1 MASGWL
7 PRRDAVVGCWTM
19 SRRFAF
25 GKGRS
30 WLGVRGSVFVRCGC
44 RDGHGGR
51 RGVSCPRLGEA
62 GHGSWYFSL
71 ELPRH
76 MGGGRRRHRRGGY
89 LTWEAAAAA
98 RDRLSV
104 PVPGDPDAGV
114 YTVAEWLQTWV
125 ETRARLRDSTRR
137 MYLSHIRLYLCRML
151 DGVLL
156 RELHIGHVQDTFQ
169 RLFDEG
175 MTAATARRLFSTL
188 RSALNA
194 AVRERLIWDNPARY
208 LKLPKGRRPFAV
220 VWTKRRVEE
229 WRRTGERPAVA
240 VWTPDQLAEFLS
252 SIAGHRLFAAYHLIA
267 MRGLRRGEACG
278 LMWDDLDLDEGIAY
292 ISRQLQQDVG
302 GQLRACPL
310 KTESSRRAVALDPET
325 VIDLRAHRSRQD
337 RQFAK
342 ADITPSGWV
351 FTHEDGEPLS
361 PSYLTHKFNDLV
373 EETCLP
379 PVRLH
384 DLRHGAATLMLLAS
398 EELKTIAD
406 QLGHSSVVLTADTYL
421 SVAVELGL
429 KAAAAAARLV
439 LKAGKNPPG
448 GGSARRRS
456 APVLAEITA

>member
-1 MASGWL
+1 M
-7 PRRDAVVGCWTM
+7 
-19 SRRFAF
+19 
-25 GKGRS
+25 
-30 WLGVRGSVFVRCGC
+30 GS
-44 RDGHGGR
+44 
-51 RGVSCPRLGEA
+51 
-62 GHGSWYFSL
+62 
-71 ELPRH
+71 
-76 MGGGRRRHRRGGY
+76 GRRRLRRGGY
-89 LTWEAAAAA
+89 LTLEAASAA

-104 PVPGDPDAGV
+104 PVLGDPRDGV
-114 YTVAEWLQTWV
+114 YTVVEWLDTWA

-137 MYLSHIRLYLCRML
+137 MYRSHIRLYFRGLL

-156 RELHIGHVQDTFQ
+156 RELHIGHVQAAFQ
-169 RLFDEG
+169 RLFDDG
-175 MTAATARRLFSTL
+175 MTVATARRLFSTL

-194 AVRERLIWDNPARY
+194 AVRERLISDNPARY

-220 VWTKRRVEE
+220 VWTRRRVEE
-229 WRRTGERPAVA
+229 WRRTGERPVVA
-240 VWTPDQLAEFLS
+240 VWTPAQLAQFLS
-252 SIAGHRLFAAYHLIA
+252 AIASHPLSPAYHLIA

-278 LMWDDLDLDEGIAY
+278 LRWDDLDLDEGIAY
-292 ISRQLQQDVG
+292 ICRQLQQGADG
-302 GQLRACPL
+302 HLRACPL

-325 VIDLRAHRSRQD
+325 VIVLRALRSRQT

-342 ADITPSGWV
+342 AGITPQGWV

-361 PSYLTHKFNDLV
+361 LSYLTHTFNDLV
-373 EETCLP
+373 EETGLP

-384 DLRHGAATLMLLAS
+384 DLRHGAATLMLLAG

-439 LKAGKNPPG
+439 LKAGKSPPG
-448 GGSARRRS
+448 GGSIRRRS

>member
-1 MASGWL
+1 
-7 PRRDAVVGCWTM
+7 M
-19 SRRFAF
+19 S
-25 GKGRS
+25 
-30 WLGVRGSVFVRCGC
+30 
-44 RDGHGGR
+44 
-51 RGVSCPRLGEA
+51 P
-62 GHGSWYFSL
+62 
-71 ELPRH
+71 
-76 MGGGRRRHRRGGY
+76 
-89 LTWEAAAAA
+89 EAAAAE

-104 PVPGDPDAGV
+104 PVPGGPGGDFH
-114 YTVAEWLQTWV
+114 TVVEWLETWV

-137 MYLSHIRLYLCRML
+137 MYRSHIRLYFRRLL

-156 RELHIGHVQDTFQ
+156 RELDISHVQKVFQ

-194 AVRERLIWDNPARY
+194 AVRERLIRDNPARY
-208 LKLPKGRRPFAV
+208 LKLPKGRRPFAM
-220 VWTKRRVEE
+220 VWTKRRVKE
-229 WRRTGERPAVA
+229 WRRTGERPVVA
-240 VWTPDQLAEFLS
+240 VWTPEQLAQFLS
-252 SIAGHRLFAAYHLIA
+252 SIAGHQLSAAYHLIA

-292 ISRQLQQDVG
+292 ISRQLQQETD
-302 GQLRACPL
+302 GQLQACPL
-310 KTESSRRAVALDPET
+310 KTESSLRAVALDPET
-325 VIDLRAHRSRQD
+325 VIVLRAYRSRQD

-342 ADITPSGWV
+342 AGITPKGWV
-351 FTHEDGEPLS
+351 FTHGNGEPLS
-361 PSYLTHKFNDLV
+361 PSHLTHKFNDLV

-384 DLRHGAATLMLLAS
+384 DLRHGAATLMLLAG

-439 LKAGKNPPG
+439 LKAGKSPPG
-448 GGSARRRS
+448 GGSVRRR
-456 APVLAEITA
+456 AVPVLAEITA